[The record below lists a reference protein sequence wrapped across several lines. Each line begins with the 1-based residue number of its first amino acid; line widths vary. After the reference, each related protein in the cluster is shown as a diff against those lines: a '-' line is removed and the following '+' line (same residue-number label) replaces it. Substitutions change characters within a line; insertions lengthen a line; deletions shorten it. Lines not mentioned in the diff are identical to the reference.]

1 MKTKALNFFSAI
13 KYQLI
18 IFVVLGVQAIIT
30 MAQSEGVGPHLS
42 IYYLVDMSM
51 VVASRTWVGTLASIL
66 TDHPTYEWIS
76 KFAVVILFLMIFIV
90 SVVAGK
96 VIKNVEKELRP
107 QIIIAAL
114 FLVTGTFTFHP
125 FYRYLGMVD
134 IHMCIIAIV
143 AVVFLNNKV
152 LRWLVPA
159 LCAAGFF
166 VHQVFVITYF
176 PLIIFAALYIM
187 LCTKNGRVFKTVL
200 FLAVFAATVAVF
212 VWGVLYGTDTNKF
225 ATSEEMA
232 KFVEEKG
239 QCTLTEGALI
249 NLNMQYFY
257 APPEE
262 VGLTA
267 EQVNNMSLWELF
279 LGWARYTNVIRDFPI
294 NDILSIFS
302 FVTVVCGFFWA
313 IWIKSMK
320 NTDSK
325 LKRFVFFCFMISVL
339 GAPLSCIIA
348 PDYIRWCQAII
359 LVQFGFVFF
368 MFYMKDDAFEKTM
381 VQLREFF
388 KDKKILI
395 VIAFVA
401 YILTVQM
408 DLG

>member
-1 MKTKALNFFSAI
+1 MKTKALNFFSAV

-18 IFVVLGVQAIIT
+18 LFVLMAGQAIIT
-30 MAQSEGVGPHLS
+30 MFQSEGVGPHLS
-42 IYYLVDMSM
+42 IYYLVDLSM
-51 VVASRTWVGTLASIL
+51 IKASRTWVGTLASIL
-66 TDHPTYEWIS
+66 TDHPTQEWIS
-76 KFAVVILFLMIFIV
+76 KFAVVIVFLMIFIV
-90 SVVAGK
+90 SVAAGK
-96 VIKNVEKELRP
+96 VIKNVEKEIKP
-107 QIIIAAL
+107 QIFVVAL
-114 FLVTGTFTFHP
+114 FLITGTFTFYP

-134 IHMCIIAIV
+134 IHMCIIAV
-143 AVVFLNNKV
+143 VSLVFLNNKI
-152 LRWLVPA
+152 LRWLVPV

-176 PLIIFAALYIM
+176 PLIVFAALYIM
-187 LCTKNGRVFKTVL
+187 LCTKGGKVLKSAL
-200 FLAVFAATVAVF
+200 FLSVFGVTLAVF
-212 VWGVLYGTDTNKF
+212 VWGVLYGTDTNIF
-225 ATSEEMA
+225 ATPEEMIKA
-232 KFVEEKG
+232 VEEKG
-239 QCTLTEGALI
+239 KITLSEGALI

-279 LGWARYTNVIRDFPI
+279 LGWARYTNVIRAFSP

-325 LKRFVFFCFMISVL
+325 SKRFVFFCFMMSVL

-368 MFYMKDDAFEKTM
+368 MFSVKDEAFEKTM
-381 VQLREFF
+381 VQAGEFF
-388 KDKKILI
+388 KNKKILL
-395 VIAFVA
+395 VIAFFV
-401 YILTVQM
+401 YIMTVQM